1 MEHPAGD
8 QEPAA
13 AERSHVAERAEH
25 TSSTEQR
32 GADECN
38 EGSVPNADT
47 PDATSGG
54 IMGVVLGVGTDND
67 DPTAERDVP
76 EATTIEEEP
85 EIEEISRAPKET
97 VQPQCIHMARKRHGK
112 WVFPEE
118 DHFDRAM
125 RKL

>member
-1 MEHPAGD
+1 MEHPTGD

-13 AERSHVAERAEH
+13 TKRSHVAEHAEH
-25 TSSTEQR
+25 AGSTEQR
-32 GADECN
+32 DADEYN
-38 EGSVPNADT
+38 EGLVPNADM
-47 PDATSGG
+47 PNATSGST
-54 IMGVVLGVGTDND
+54 MGVVLDVGTDND
-67 DPTAERDVP
+67 DPTVERDVP

-85 EIEEISRAPKET
+85 EIEEISRAPKEI